1 MTALRRKSLG
11 PLHAE
16 TLDLHHA
23 IEHDTH
29 LGRALVHGTP
39 TPGEYIE
46 WLAMKA
52 GFFRAVETGDPPM
65 LPAACRSDLYDA
77 DAEAMAARL
86 GVPVPRETAASV
98 AHAAWLNDPGIAAA
112 ERERRRTGT
121 IYVCA
126 GSVFGSAVIRRQI
139 AAHAPDWPMQALVF
153 RDRPAEIAYLHQ
165 LRQRGDCADE
175 ARACFAAMITACD
188 EIEARCA

>member
-1 MTALRRKSLG
+1 MTKSRKTLG

-29 LGRALVHGTP
+29 LGRALVHGRP
-39 TPGEYIE
+39 TAAEYLA

-65 LPAACRSDLYDA
+65 LPAAHRSGLYDA

-86 GVPVPRETAASV
+86 GLPVPVETAAST
-98 AHAAWLNDPGIAAA
+98 AHAAWLSEPGISAT

-139 AAHAPDWPMQALVF
+139 AAHAPDWPVSAMVF
-153 RDRPAEIAYLHQ
+153 RDKQAEIAYLHQ
-165 LRQRGDCADE
+165 LRQRGDCAAE
-175 ARACFAAMITACD
+175 ARTCFAAMIAACE
-188 EIEARCA
+188 EIAAALPA